1 MQFADGS
8 RWQHRARY
16 FVQVKWAIPNHPE
29 WFLTAYE
36 EAFIG
41 LRNLD
46 NPVLNLLQ
54 QNRMS
59 VAVNHNLR
67 ERHLPSTGVL
77 ASKCSWGSGHR
88 RRAQPRVARG
98 RAPQLGLPG
107 LTTRPFAE
115 RCSLSVGLLEPAL
128 LAHPVVVV
136 DLGGVA

>member
-1 MQFADGS
+1 MTGQFKWTHRYRLEQRLMQFADGS

-16 FVQVKWAIPNHPE
+16 FVQVKWAVPNHPE

-59 VAVNHNLR
+59 VAVNHTLGNGTSLQLGYLR
-67 ERHLPSTGVL
+67 QVL
-77 ASKCSWGSGHR
+77 LKGSGY
-88 RRAQPRVARG
+88 A
-98 RAPQLGLPG
+98 
-107 LTTRPFAE
+107 AE
-115 RCSLSVGLLEPAL
+115 RNHVLLVGVRHNL
-128 LAHPVVVV
+128 
-136 DLGGVA
+136 DFRD

>member
-1 MQFADGS
+1 MTGQFKWTHRYRLEQRLMQFADGS

-16 FVQVKWAIPNHPE
+16 FVQVKWAVPNHPE

-59 VAVNHNLR
+59 VAVNHTLGNGTSLQLGYLR
-67 ERHLPSTGVL
+67 QVLLSSGTPPSATTC
-77 ASKCSWGSGHR
+77 CS
-88 RRAQPRVARG
+88 G
-98 RAPQLGLPG
+98 RAPQLGLG
-107 LTTRPFAE
+107 LDD
-115 RCSLSVGLLEPAL
+115 SSVC
-128 LAHPVVVV
+128 
-136 DLGGVA
+136 